1 MSDDITVFNIDVPED
16 GEVQADIITALR
28 KGLERAE
35 IHAYVGLLT
44 DDDHSKI
51 QFTFSHYADAK
62 LTSLDQMSETEIGGH
77 LGMGVGE
84 DAHHR
89 MTGFAMI
96 STAVPGQIVRKVRVF
111 PDTVT
116 SKVGGRMEYFAQTNP
131 ESFVE
136 DFVPRHFSQVKE
148 KPKHKHKDGEE
159 PDDRDTTIYD
169 MGAWYNVLSMAPPRT
184 SISNAATDEEGRRS
198 ASEGGVRSGL
208 GSRRR

>member
-1 MSDDITVFNIDVPED
+1 MS
-16 GEVQADIITALR
+16 
-28 KGLERAE
+28 K
-35 IHAYVGLLT
+35 
-44 DDDHSKI
+44 
-51 QFTFSHYADAK
+51 
-62 LTSLDQMSETEIGGH
+62 TEIGGH
-77 LGMGVGE
+77 LGMTVDK

-111 PDTVT
+111 PDTET

-131 ESFVE
+131 ESSVE

-148 KPKHKHKDGEE
+148 KPKHKDGEE
-159 PDDRDTTIYD
+159 PEDGEEHEDDEDPDDRDTTIFD

-184 SISNAATDEEGRRS
+184 SISNAATDEEGRSS
-198 ASEGGVRSGL
+198 AREGGVRSGM